1 MGIEL
6 RTDVFDLKY
15 LDKQVEC
22 CVQTLLLTDFPVSS
36 MKRVTFAKVSREV
49 WTRFWNVIAL
59 NYWDPEIKLQTFQCS
74 VEVSIAQ
81 WK

>member
-49 WTRFWNVIAL
+49 
-59 NYWDPEIKLQTFQCS
+59 
-74 VEVSIAQ
+74 
-81 WK
+81 